1 MLEITT
7 PSEIIYAKNKQ
18 NQFERIPAMTEHPI
32 IEISNLNFSYSKKD
46 HTLKNLNLS
55 IPEGSIYGFL
65 GPNGAGKSTTMQI
78 LTDILTGYEGEVKVF
93 GASLKSQTPE
103 IFKRIGA
110 LVESPSLYLHL
121 SGYDNLKY
129 ITRLKQ
135 LEENEIEPILK
146 LVGLEGKGGLKV
158 KKYSLGMKQRLAIGM
173 TLLGNPDIL
182 FLDEPVNGL
191 DPMGMTEVRE
201 LLVRINKE
209 LGTTIFISS
218 HLLAEIEKMCT
229 HIAIIHHGEKK
240 FEGTMEQLKQL
251 NKKGFQVIIETNDAR
266 AAYNL
271 LNFKYSKIEI
281 KNQSELIVPLERKED
296 IPAFIAH
303 CVELQMPLFSVSS
316 KEDLEDWFLKLTK

>member
-1 MLEITT
+1 MMT
-7 PSEIIYAKNKQ
+7 N
-18 NQFERIPAMTEHPI
+18 NQPI
-32 IEISNLNFSYSKKD
+32 IEVSDLNFSYSRKD

-55 IPEGSIYGFL
+55 IPKGSIYGFL

-78 LTDILTGYEGEVKVF
+78 LTDILHGYTGTIHVF
-93 GASLKSQTPE
+93 NKPLREQTPQ
-103 IFKRIGA
+103 IFKHIGA
-110 LVESPSLYLHL
+110 LVESPSLFLHL

-129 ITRLKQ
+129 ITLLKQ
-135 LEENEIEPILK
+135 LEEEEIRPILK
-146 LVGLEGKGGLKV
+146 LVGLEGKGDLRV

-173 TLLGNPDIL
+173 TLLGNPDVL

-240 FEGTMEQLKQL
+240 FEGTMTQLKQL
-251 NKKGFQVIIETNDAR
+251 NNKSFQVIIETANAPDAINQLR
-266 AAYNL
+266 S
-271 LNFKYSKIEI
+271 KYEGLDTI
-281 KNQSELIVPLERKED
+281 NQTELIVPLENKER
-296 IPAFIAH
+296 IPALINY
-303 CVELQMPLFSVSS
+303 CVEMQIPVFSVSS
-316 KEDLEDWFLKLTK
+316 EKNLEDWFLKLTK